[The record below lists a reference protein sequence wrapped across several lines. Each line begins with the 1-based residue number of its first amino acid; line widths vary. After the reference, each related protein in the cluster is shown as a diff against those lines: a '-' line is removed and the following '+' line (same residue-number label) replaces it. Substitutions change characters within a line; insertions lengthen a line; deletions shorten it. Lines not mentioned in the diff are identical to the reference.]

1 MLKLWGRVN
10 SSNVKK
16 VRWTCAELDIPYE
29 RVDAGLHFGVV
40 NSDEY
45 RAMNPNGMIP
55 VIDDDG
61 FVLWESNAIVRYL
74 CAKHPKAPFWPADL
88 RTRASADRWMEWQ
101 STTIGPQIGPPFMQL
116 IRQPEHEW
124 DLAMIKRNIT
134 RAGDLWQIVDRQ
146 LSQTRWLAGED
157 FTMGDVPLGILA
169 YTWMEL
175 PLAKVGLAHCRPKLA
190 NVWRWYD
197 QLQAMKNYRDI
208 VAIGLT

>member
-29 RVDAGLHFGVV
+29 RIDAGLHFGI
-40 NSDEY
+40 NNTPEFK
-45 RAMNPNGMIP
+45 AMNPMAMIP

-61 FVLWESNAIVRYL
+61 FILWESNAIVRYL
-74 CAKHPKAPFWPADL
+74 CAKHPKAPYYPDDL
-88 RTRASADRWMEWQ
+88 CIRAAADRWMDFQ
-101 STTIGPQIGPPFMQL
+101 QGSMSVALGQPFMQL
-116 IRQPEHEW
+116 IRSPQAEW
-124 DLAMIKRNIT
+124 DMSMITKGIT
-134 RAGDLWQIVDRQ
+134 RSSELWKIVDQQ
-146 LSQTRWLAGED
+146 LGKTKWLAGDD
-157 FTMGDVPLGILA
+157 FTMGDVPLAILA

-175 PLAKVGLAHCRPKLA
+175 PLEKAGLAELRPKLD

-197 QLQAMKNYRDI
+197 QLMAMKNYRDI

>member
-74 CAKHPKAPFWPADL
+74 CAKNPKSALLARRPAHP
-88 RTRASADRWMEWQ
+88 
-101 STTIGPQIGPPFMQL
+101 G
-116 IRQPEHEW
+116 
-124 DLAMIKRNIT
+124 
-134 RAGDLWQIVDRQ
+134 V
-146 LSQTRWLAGED
+146 
-157 FTMGDVPLGILA
+157 
-169 YTWMEL
+169 
-175 PLAKVGLAHCRPKLA
+175 CRPLDGMA
-190 NVWRWYD
+190 EHHHWPPDWPTLHAADPAAR
-197 QLQAMKNYRDI
+197 A
-208 VAIGLT
+208 